1 MHFNYKGFLFVLL
14 TLVWGG
20 ITTSCHSELED
31 SLSDNEHRG
40 EAEPTFR
47 EGDSITITGQLDL
60 PEMQVPTRAEVSNI
74 QNLTLLVFDE
84 NHRFLYSAP
93 ANLTRQERNIAGGE
107 NQLPAQG
114 SAQDNKAPNSYRAL
128 VSASSTSLPITTSLP
143 TGHRTINSKTPTRG
157 NSSIASPTPTSAA
170 LSTGA
175 PSASP
180 SSTPA
185 ASTIASFACSAI
197 KP

>member
-1 MHFNYKGFLFVLL
+1 MHFNYKGFLFVFL

-20 ITTSCHSELED
+20 ITTACHSELED

-84 NHRFLYSAP
+84 NHRFLYSA
-93 ANLTRQERNIAGGE
+93 
-107 NQLPAQG
+107 
-114 SAQDNKAPNSYRAL
+114 
-128 VSASSTSLPITTSLP
+128 LP
-143 TGHRTINSKTPTRG
+143 TSPAKNATSQEGKTNFRRKEARKTTRR
-157 NSSIASPTPTSAA
+157 
-170 LSTGA
+170 
-175 PSASP
+175 
-180 SSTPA
+180 
-185 ASTIASFACSAI
+185 
-197 KP
+197 